1 MEEEFDL
8 IKGVWEEGHQ
18 TSPDLKS
25 VKETAKKHKKES
37 MNLINKIVNK
47 TKLEWVITW
56 AVILCVALYYGIT
69 SNNWLV
75 VALGVLPVAVYFLD
89 YMVKLKKV
97 RSFDSLD
104 TLNYL
109 KNVKA
114 YILKSYQQQ
123 IKMLIYGLLPYSMLF
138 GYFFGISLG
147 LESEGDDIS
156 RLFVWDTLTQLVS
169 VFSIIALSIIFL
181 LFRKFTPPAMN
192 YWINKFYGKDLKG
205 IDEMIEDLER

>member
-25 VKETAKKHKKES
+25 VKETAKNHKKES

-75 VALGVLPVAVYFLD
+75 VGLGVLPVAVYFLD
-89 YMVKLKKV
+89 YLLKLKKV

-138 GYFFGISLG
+138 GYFFGVSLG
-147 LESEGDDIS
+147 LEAEGDDIS

-192 YWINKFYGKDLKG
+192 YWIDKFYGKDLKG